1 MDAIE
6 PTARKLHP
14 LVATAAVA
22 VIVVSVLGAI
32 VLITDQVAA
41 HKAHEGSQ
49 DTPAVAANDTSA
61 APAALTAPPQPPPL
75 DTTSARE
82 KPLAPLPAPAHKTT
96 HVKPKAPAPVADVST
111 PPPPPPPAPGPELA
125 AAAPPPPLAAP
136 PPVAAP
142 PPPVCENCGIVS
154 AVRTIKTEGQG
165 SGLGAAAGGA
175 LGGLV
180 GNQFGHGGGK
190 TAMTVLGVLG
200 GALGGNQVEKDVKST
215 TQWVVDVRLDNGQ
228 LRTVGVPGNPGPIV
242 GMRVRIENGQ
252 LIREAAPQG

>member
-6 PTARKLHP
+6 PTTRKLHP

-41 HKAHEGSQ
+41 HKGQGASQ
-49 DTPAVAANDTSA
+49 EAPAVAANDTSP
-61 APAALTAPPQPPPL
+61 APAALTAPPEPPPL
-75 DTTSARE
+75 DTSSARE
-82 KPLAPLPAPAHKTT
+82 KPIAPVPAPAHKTT
-96 HVKPKAPAPVADVST
+96 HAKPRAPAPVADVSS
-111 PPPPPPPAPGPELA
+111 PAPPPPAAPAPELA
-125 AAAPPPPLAAP
+125 AAAPPPPVAAAP
-136 PPVAAP
+136 P
-142 PPPVCENCGIVS
+142 PPPVCENCGVVS
-154 AVRTIKTEGQG
+154 AVRPIKTEGQG
-165 SGLGAAAGGA
+165 SGVGAAAGGA

-200 GALGGNQVEKDVKST
+200 GALGGNQVERDMKST

-228 LRTVGVPGNPGPIV
+228 LRTVSVPGNPGPIV

-252 LIREAAPQG
+252 LVREAAPQG